1 MPTSTEVALA
11 TTVLS
16 ASAAKITFSSISGSY
31 TDLRLVLKGTTDA
44 AGNQFELTFNGVTTG
59 TTYSKTHLYGSAA
72 TGTAVSGSSS
82 SDSKILLDQ
91 SVQQTSAPFLITV
104 DIFGYAGSTYKT
116 VLATANEANTVA
128 SSYVNLATGLW
139 RNTAAITSLRLNAA
153 GGNFTAGTVATIYG
167 IL

>member
-1 MPTSTEVALA
+1 MPTSTEIALA

-16 ASAAKITFSSISGSY
+16 TSAATITFSGISGSY
-31 TDLRLVLKGTTDA
+31 TDLRLVLQGTTNA

-59 TTYSKTHLYGSAA
+59 TTYSYTYMYGSAA
-72 TGTAVSGSSS
+72 TGTAVSGRSSS
-82 SDSKILLDQ
+82 NSKILLDQ
-91 SVQQTSAPFLITV
+91 SVQQTSAPFLITA
-104 DIFGYAGSTYKT
+104 DIFGYTGSIYKS
-116 VLATANEANTVA
+116 VLATSNEANTVMA
-128 SSYVNLATGLW
+128 SYVNLVTGLW

>member
-16 ASAAKITFSSISGSY
+16 ASAATITFSSISGSY

-72 TGTAVSGSSS
+72 TGTA
-82 SDSKILLDQ
+82 
-91 SVQQTSAPFLITV
+91 
-104 DIFGYAGSTYKT
+104 
-116 VLATANEANTVA
+116 
-128 SSYVNLATGLW
+128 
-139 RNTAAITSLRLNAA
+139 
-153 GGNFTAGTVATIYG
+153 GNFNGTVNAVIFNTTSDIRLKEN
-167 IL
+167 IEPITDSHRWN